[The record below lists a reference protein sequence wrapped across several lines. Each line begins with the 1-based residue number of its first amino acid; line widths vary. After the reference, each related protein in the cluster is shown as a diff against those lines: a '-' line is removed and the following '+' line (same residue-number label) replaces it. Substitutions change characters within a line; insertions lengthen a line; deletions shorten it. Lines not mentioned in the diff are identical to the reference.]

1 MTTRGPGKRPGL
13 EALQCAAQRLRSR
26 FLFMATES
34 APSIA
39 LLIDCDNVRPDSIRG
54 ILDELAKHGSIHFR
68 RAYG

>member
-1 MTTRGPGKRPGL
+1 
-13 EALQCAAQRLRSR
+13 
-26 FLFMATES
+26 MATES

-54 ILDELAKHGSIHFR
+54 ILDELAKHGSIHVR